1 MALAPSS
8 LDIDAVTSERQ
19 VFVSRHRIRSE
30 THDQAMSGADLYEI
44 YYIKTLG

>member
-1 MALAPSS
+1 MALAPFS

-30 THDQAMSGADLYEI
+30 THDQAMPLTHTAGRRRRSV
-44 YYIKTLG
+44 